1 MRELNEHEIK
11 CAAGGQDYGREIAQ
25 GAGAAAGTFV
35 AGGGGAIVGPI
46 VAGMVYDWVSN
57 KTPDSALSPS
67 GLGSTLKQKP
77 EGLPSEAWNYAEGRM
92 CNWSPNNLNDVCK

>member
-35 AGGGGAIVGPI
+35 AGGGGAIV
-46 VAGMVYDWVSN
+46 
-57 KTPDSALSPS
+57 
-67 GLGSTLKQKP
+67 
-77 EGLPSEAWNYAEGRM
+77 
-92 CNWSPNNLNDVCK
+92 